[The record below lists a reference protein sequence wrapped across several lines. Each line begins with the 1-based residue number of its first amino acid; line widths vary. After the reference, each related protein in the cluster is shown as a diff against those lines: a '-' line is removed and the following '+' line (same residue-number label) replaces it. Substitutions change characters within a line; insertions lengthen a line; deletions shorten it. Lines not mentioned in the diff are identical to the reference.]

1 MPADQVL
8 QQDASPILLGALWA
22 KWWYQRSSLEQDL
35 QDAVRHR
42 ELEVY
47 YQPRVHLGSG
57 MMRGVEALLRWRHP
71 VLGLLAPG
79 LFLPL
84 AEQTGAILDMGHWLL
99 EEVCRQASEWVEPG
113 IDTPI
118 SVNVSATEL
127 SQANLPVFLAAMMT
141 RLGIPAK
148 TIELEVAEPG
158 PSADQTA
165 FVRQLERL
173 QGAGAR
179 VVLDRF
185 GCSPDGL
192 SRLAE
197 WPVDAVKIDRSVIRR
212 VDRDE
217 RVCASLA
224 QLIAIARERG
234 LETVAEGVERETQ
247 VNRLKALGFVSAQGY
262 YYAKPGPSYRLEY
275 WMEGKI

>member
-35 QDAVRHR
+35 QDAV
-42 ELEVY
+42 
-47 YQPRVHLGSG
+47 VHLGSG

>member
-8 QQDASPILLGALWA
+8 QQEASPALLGALWA
-22 KWWYQRSSLEQDL
+22 KWWYQRGNLEQDM
-35 QDAVRHR
+35 QEAVRHR

-47 YQPRVHLGSG
+47 YQPKVHLASG

-84 AEQTGAILDMGHWLL
+84 AEQSGAILEMGHWLL
-99 EEVCRQASEWVEPG
+99 EEVCRQASEWLEPG

-118 SVNVSATEL
+118 SVNL
-127 SQANLPVFLAAMMT
+127 SQRELAQSNLPLFLAALT
-141 RLGIPAK
+141 SRLDIPAK
-148 TIELEVAEPG
+148 AIELEVAEPD
-158 PSADQTA
+158 SAADSEDFA
-165 FVRQLERL
+165 RRIRKL
-173 QGAGAR
+173 QAAGGR

-185 GCSPDGL
+185 GCSPAGL
-192 SRLAE
+192 ARLSE

-217 RVCASLA
+217 RVCAALA
-224 QLIAIARERG
+224 ELVAIARERG
-234 LETVAEGVERETQ
+234 LETVAEGVERESQ
-247 VNRLKALGFVSAQGY
+247 VKSLQALGFVSAQGY

-275 WMEGKI
+275 WMEGKL